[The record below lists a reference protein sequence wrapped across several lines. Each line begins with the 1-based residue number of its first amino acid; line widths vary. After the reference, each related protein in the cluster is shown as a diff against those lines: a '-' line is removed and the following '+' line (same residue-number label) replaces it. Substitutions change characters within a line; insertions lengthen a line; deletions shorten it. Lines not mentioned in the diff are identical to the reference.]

1 VNAEQEQAVH
11 RLVGAWLEE
20 RLPVDSPAQ
29 VPDEITLRR
38 VEVLRAGRP
47 GLLDVVAEVGGRLA
61 HMIAGLRRVGD
72 EPRFLRPGDEAA
84 LGLFEDDDGLAVCID
99 ALRDAELAPMVL
111 ATVRGVDPRPGT
123 VAYLRDDE
131 KVTVLDCGDRGD
143 LTVYP
148 WLRDGP
154 RAAVDL
160 LVALDAAGFN
170 HVAAPLV
177 RWTWEGRDLGVVQEP
192 MQGRSGGWA
201 LALTSLRDLF
211 AAGGRPEAAGGDFGP
226 EAHALGTMTARMHLA
241 LDRAF
246 ERRPGSVTDWVDGA
260 EASIGQ
266 ADPALLEAPGVADLT
281 KGLRVADLR
290 LPSIRTHG
298 DFHLGRMART
308 DQGWIVSD
316 CGPGGVLPGT
326 SEPTWRSP
334 LGDVADLLWSLHE
347 ASTMAAAER
356 DPAGRLGVD
365 QLGRAW
371 EARNRRAVLT
381 GYLSTPGMAGLAGPD
396 RDVVRNLVALLE
408 LARSVRPER
417 PGT

>member
-1 VNAEQEQAVH
+1 MNAEQEQAVH
-11 RLVGAWLEE
+11 QLIGAWLEE
-20 RLPVDSPAQ
+20 RLPVGAPAP
-29 VPDEITLRR
+29 VPDEITLRQ

-61 HMIAGLRRVGD
+61 HVIVGLRRVGD

-84 LGLFEDDDGLAVCID
+84 LGLFEDDDGLAVCLD
-99 ALRDAELAPMVL
+99 ALRDAELAPLVL

-143 LTVYP
+143 LTVFP

-246 ERRPGSVTDWVDGA
+246 ERRPGSVADWVDAA

-290 LPSIRTHG
+290 LPAIRTHG

-408 LARSVRPER
+408 LARSVRPA
-417 PGT
+417 P